1 MAIPVYLWLIDDAG
15 NHVKGSVDVRGREG
29 SIEISEIMHTVEL
42 PIDDLTG
49 RITGPCCHGDMSFRK
64 DLDSSSPYLSKG
76 VSSGSKFKEAVFKYY
91 RINVNGH
98 EEEYFR
104 VTLTD
109 CRITDIDSFMLD
121 IKDPLFEKYSHQE
134 YVSVNYSK
142 IEWRYLDGNIIHSHG
157 WNERRTA

>member
-1 MAIPVYLWLIDDAG
+1 M
-15 NHVKGSVDVRGREG
+15 
-29 SIEISEIMHTVEL
+29 
-42 PIDDLTG
+42 
-49 RITGPCCHGDMSFRK
+49 
-64 DLDSSSPYLSKG
+64 
-76 VSSGSKFKEAVFKYY
+76 SSGSKFKEAVFRYY
-91 RINVNGH
+91 RVNFNGQ

-121 IKDPLFEKYSHQE
+121 IKNPLFDKHSHQE
-134 YVSVNYSK
+134 YVSVNYKK